1 MSDFS
6 EGEDD
11 VFIKYEAEN
20 NSKVND
26 SSSDEEEIDVAAVER
41 WVPLG
46 EEKES
51 NETNVD
57 HLTRNKRLVYIFFFK
72 LRRNFFSII

>member
-11 VFIKYEAEN
+11 VFIKYEPEATQDTTTTGNNN
-20 NSKVND
+20 NS
-26 SSSDEEEIDVAAVER
+26 SSEDEIDVAAVER

-46 EEKES
+46 EEKEIDEAS
-51 NETNVD
+51 FDGPSRQEW
-57 HLTRNKRLVYIFFFK
+57 
-72 LRRNFFSII
+72 

>member
-11 VFIKYEAEN
+11 VFIKYEGDDTNENKAKHN
-20 NSKVND
+20 NS
-26 SSSDEEEIDVAAVER
+26 SSEDEIDVAAVER

-46 EEKES
+46 EEKEI
-51 NETNVD
+51 NETAID
-57 HLTRNKRLVYIFFFK
+57 GTSRQDR
-72 LRRNFFSII
+72 

>member
-11 VFIKYEAEN
+11 VFIKYEAEDN
-20 NSKVND
+20 GKIND

-46 EEKES
+46 EE
-51 NETNVD
+51 NENDETSVD
-57 HLTRNKRLVYIFFFK
+57 HSTRNKR
-72 LRRNFFSII
+72 

>member
-11 VFIKYEAEN
+11 VFIKYEAED

-26 SSSDEEEIDVAAVER
+26 RSSDEEEIDVAAVER

-51 NETNVD
+51 NESNVV
-57 HLTRNKRLVYIFFFK
+57 RNERLVYIFFLK
-72 LRRNFFSII
+72 LRKKLFFNHLIP

>member
-11 VFIKYEAEN
+11 VFIKYEPADDTKETNCKNNN
-20 NSKVND
+20 NSSED
-26 SSSDEEEIDVAAVER
+26 EIDVAAVER

-46 EEKES
+46 EEKDI
-51 NETNVD
+51 NEAPFD
-57 HLTRNKRLVYIFFFK
+57 DASRQDG
-72 LRRNFFSII
+72 